1 MGTPIHIPVDD
12 LKDTLANLADIRSR
26 IEDKTGLERVGTE
39 ADVGDR
45 QLIDAV
51 NSFDSAWAKGHD
63 RVQENVDSFTK
74 STQGIIDNFEQT
86 DADVTQNIE

>member
-1 MGTPIHIPVDD
+1 MSTPIHIPVED
-12 LKDTLANLADIRSR
+12 LRDTLAKLEDIRSR
-26 IEDKTGLERVGTE
+26 IEDRTGLERVGTE

-45 QLIDAV
+45 RLIDAI

-63 RVQENVDSFTK
+63 RVQENVDSFSK

-86 DADVTQNIE
+86 DADVTQNI

>member
-1 MGTPIHIPVDD
+1 MSDSINIPVED
-12 LKDTLANLADIRSR
+12 LRDTLTKLADIRSR

-45 QLIDAV
+45 RLIDAI

-63 RVQENVDSFTK
+63 RVQENVDSFSK

-86 DADVTQNIE
+86 DADVTQNI